1 MSDRDYYC
9 AMKFRMMK
17 IDMERKLT
25 YHCDPAAPQ
34 NIDFEW
40 LELNSGQLFNNPQV
54 VNERQMMLENTRNS
68 SCEQNCF
75 KAEDVGAIS
84 PRILRQGYIKTH
96 SDIIAEPEIIDL
108 TLGSD
113 CNLTCSYCLKE
124 YSSAWR
130 RDLLTNG
137 NYDTVKIDD
146 DRFTINVK
154 DLVINRNSQPVRV
167 NTNHFQLLLNETQIL
182 SKSLKTLVIT
192 GGEPLLNNSLF
203 DILDKVSDV
212 PDIKIFTGLGVDHK
226 RFSKIV
232 EKLKKYSNIRLSV
245 SAESAEKIYEFN
257 RYGAKWD
264 DFVTKTN
271 ILEKSDIK
279 FGFHSTLSNL
289 TIIRLPKFYEIFKNK
304 ISSYDLVY
312 NPDFMAVYVLDDHT
326 KQRIIDNL
334 NTLDSS
340 LSDWQHKSLS
350 KKFII
355 QSMQAEPTQKQR
367 DNIREF
373 LKEFTRRR
381 PDLDVT
387 IYPKEFLDWMDY
399 VV

>member
-289 TIIRLPKFYEIFKNK
+289 TIIGLPKFYEIFKNK

-334 NTLDSS
+334 NTLDIS

>member
-167 NTNHFQLLLNETQIL
+167 NTNHFRLLLNETQIL

-289 TIIRLPKFYEIFKNK
+289 TIIGLPKFYEIFKNK

-334 NTLDSS
+334 NTLDIS

>member
-1 MSDRDYYC
+1 M
-9 AMKFRMMK
+9 
-17 IDMERKLT
+17 
-25 YHCDPAAPQ
+25 
-34 NIDFEW
+34 
-40 LELNSGQLFNNPQV
+40 
-54 VNERQMMLENTRNS
+54 
-68 SCEQNCF
+68 
-75 KAEDVGAIS
+75 
-84 PRILRQGYIKTH
+84 
-96 SDIIAEPEIIDL
+96 
-108 TLGSD
+108 
-113 CNLTCSYCLKE
+113 
-124 YSSAWR
+124 
-130 RDLLTNG
+130 
-137 NYDTVKIDD
+137 
-146 DRFTINVK
+146 
-154 DLVINRNSQPVRV
+154 
-167 NTNHFQLLLNETQIL
+167 NETQIL

-264 DFVTKTN
+264 DFVTKIN

-289 TIIRLPKFYEIFKNK
+289 TIIGLPKFYEIFKNK

-334 NTLDSS
+334 NTLDIS

>member
-1 MSDRDYYC
+1 
-9 AMKFRMMK
+9 MKFRMMK

-167 NTNHFQLLLNETQIL
+167 NTNHFRLLLNETQIL

-289 TIIRLPKFYEIFKNK
+289 TIIGLPKFYEIFKNK

-334 NTLDSS
+334 NTLDIS